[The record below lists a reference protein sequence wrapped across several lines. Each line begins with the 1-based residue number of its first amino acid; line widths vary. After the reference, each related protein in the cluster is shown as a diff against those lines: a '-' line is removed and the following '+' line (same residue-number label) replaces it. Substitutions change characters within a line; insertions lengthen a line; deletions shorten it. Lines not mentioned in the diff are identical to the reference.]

1 MKITNISGLT
11 YYEFEEEPFCKITHG
26 FFTRNGGV
34 SPAPWESLN
43 LNTTGGDSRKN
54 VIENRRRIFK
64 AIGKPV
70 ESLYDTWQVHGTK
83 IIETQSP
90 RGLEKEPIKADGIIT
105 KNPNVTLLMRFADCV
120 PLFFIDKN
128 REVAGIAHA
137 GWKGTIDGIASKMVD
152 LMVKDFELSP
162 EEIIVGIG
170 PCICEKHYSV
180 KDDVF
185 EKVKIK
191 FPDSW
196 DQFIHKRDSAISL
209 DLSMANQVLLEKA
222 GVKTIIKS
230 QICTASNL
238 GDWFSHRAEL
248 GNTGRFAAI
257 ISPGKS

>member
-1 MKITNISGLT
+1 MKNTNISGLN

-26 FFTRNGGV
+26 FFTRTGGV
-34 SPAPWESLN
+34 SPTPWESLN
-43 LNTTGGDSRKN
+43 LSTTGGDSREN
-54 VIENRRRIFK
+54 VIENRRRIFN

-83 IIETQSP
+83 IIETYSP
-90 RGLEKEPIKADGIIT
+90 RGLENEPIKADGIIT
-105 KNPNVTLLMRFADCV
+105 KNPGVTLLMRFADCV
-120 PLFFIDKN
+120 PLLFINKN

-152 LMVKDFELSP
+152 LMVKDFGLMP
-162 EEIIVGIG
+162 EDIIVGIG
-170 PCICEKHYSV
+170 PCICEKHYSI

-185 EKVKIK
+185 EKVKNK
-191 FPDSW
+191 FADNW
-196 DQFIHKRDSAISL
+196 DQLIQKKDSAVCL

-230 QICTASNL
+230 RICTASNL
-238 GDWFSHRAEL
+238 GEWYSHRAEH
-248 GNTGRFAAI
+248 GNTGRFAAF